1 MLKIPEQTFSDHD
14 SQVQIASQV
23 AWEGLIDALVH
34 PTMILPFETNATK
47 KDNGMEQIGT
57 CKGNGSEIKKKWIL
71 KKHKADYDT
80 TDRHHVN

>member
-23 AWEGLIDALVH
+23 VWEGLIDALVH

-47 KDNGMEQIGT
+47 KDNVFQVDPDSKSIWARNL
-57 CKGNGSEIKKKWIL
+57 CIDLLFVS
-71 KKHKADYDT
+71 
-80 TDRHHVN
+80 RF

>member
-23 AWEGLIDALVH
+23 VWEGLIDALVH

-47 KDNGMEQIGT
+47 KDNEPVVEAVFQVDPDSKSIWARNL
-57 CKGNGSEIKKKWIL
+57 CIDLLFVS
-71 KKHKADYDT
+71 
-80 TDRHHVN
+80 RF